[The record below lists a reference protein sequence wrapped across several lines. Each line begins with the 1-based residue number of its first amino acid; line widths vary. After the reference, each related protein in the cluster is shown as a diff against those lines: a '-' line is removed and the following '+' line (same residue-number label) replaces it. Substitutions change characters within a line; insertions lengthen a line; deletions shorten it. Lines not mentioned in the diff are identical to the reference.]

1 MSRTPLYLY
10 RIKNSKNY
18 YFRIRKNLVFQKL
31 SYLTLDSSHFVAS
44 LKTSKFDEA
53 MWLAQFIVKRLKEEM
68 NMENAEQYAFGSHP
82 LNGKRLGALMDK
94 LGVDERMFALKTKS
108 FLKARFT
115 YWLALG
121 KKMLQVGLFEP
132 EQLQSLRTVRPS
144 VLQKHYRLG
153 EMADMHP
160 TPNASRVQD
169 LCEAAQSLGFNVDP
183 RAEDALMLNRL
194 IAELQKLG
202 KEYKNYSPELVNN
215 EPEVALSK
223 DADFINLLLSLKKY
237 TAFARRV
244 ERQQKV
250 EDNKHQRLDTC
261 IENFCLSQ
269 FKTVGESAQAQYK
282 KSFEVL
288 VSTFG
293 AEKLV
298 SEFSVEDALRFK
310 NVVIKMES
318 GRGNENTLS
327 VKTINKYLSNVS
339 VFFDW
344 IKKELRYVERNPL
357 KGMSL
362 KLKKRHQMQRRQFT
376 PTEIAKLL
384 DYKPIN
390 KKEARTFRDAA
401 KWSIPI
407 ALYTGM
413 RVSEIAAIR
422 IRDVREAD
430 GIWYLDL
437 TERQGKTEG
446 ARRYVPVHSKLI
458 NMGLLGYVE
467 QLRLQGETDL
477 FPELSA
483 NTKSA
488 QRDGRGTPLSKWFN
502 RTVLKN
508 LGIDKSSEIDMRL
521 LIDFHCS
528 RHTVASWFKA
538 NGVDGYI
545 AKQILGHD
553 QSLEIT
559 WGVYAGRESTK
570 LSKLKEAIETLTY

>member
-53 MWLAQFIVKRLKEEM
+53 MWLAQFIVKRLK
-68 NMENAEQYAFGSHP
+68 NAEQYAFGSHP

-132 EQLQSLRTVRPS
+132 EQLQILRTVRPS
-144 VLQKHYRLG
+144 VLQKHYGLG

-237 TAFARRV
+237 TAFARRI
-244 ERQQKV
+244 ERKQKA
-250 EDNKHQRLDTC
+250 EDNTHKRLDTC
-261 IENFCLSQ
+261 IHNFCLSQ

-282 KSFEVL
+282 KSFAVL
-288 VSTFG
+288 T
-293 AEKLV
+293 KLV
-298 SEFSVEDALRFK
+298 GGDKLVTEFTVEDALKYK
-310 NVVIKMES
+310 NTVINTKS
-318 GRGNENTLS
+318 GRSNQDTLS
-327 VKTINKYLSNVS
+327 VKTINKYLSNIS
-339 VFFDW
+339 VFFESVR
-344 IKKELRYVERNPL
+344 KELKYIEQNPFQ
-357 KGMSL
+357 GMAL
-362 KLKKRHQMQRRQFT
+362 RMKKRHQMQRRQFT
-376 PTEIAKLL
+376 PLEIDKLL
-384 DYKPIN
+384 SYVPMSM
-390 KKEARTFRDAA
+390 KEARLFRDAA
-401 KWSIPI
+401 RWFIPI
-407 ALYTGM
+407 ALYSGM
-413 RVSEIAAIR
+413 RVSEIAGLR
-422 IRDVREAD
+422 LRDVKEAD
-430 GIWYLDL
+430 GIWYFDL
-437 TERQGKTEG
+437 TEKQGKTES
-446 ARRYVPVHSKLI
+446 AKRHIPVHSKLAE
-458 NMGLLGYVE
+458 MGLFSYIE
-467 QLRLQGETDL
+467 QLIQRGETDL
-477 FPELSA
+477 FPELPA
-483 NTKSA
+483 DTKSA
-488 QRDGRGTPLSKWFN
+488 IRDGRGTPVSKWFN
-502 RTVLKN
+502 RNVLKN
-508 LGIDKSSEIDMRL
+508 LGMDKSSEVDMRL
-521 LIDFHCS
+521 LIDFHCC
-528 RHTVASWFKA
+528 RHTVASWFKN

-553 QSLEIT
+553 QNFEIT
-559 WGVYAGRESTK
+559 WGIYAGRESTK
-570 LSKLKEAIETLTY
+570 LSKLKEAIETLSY